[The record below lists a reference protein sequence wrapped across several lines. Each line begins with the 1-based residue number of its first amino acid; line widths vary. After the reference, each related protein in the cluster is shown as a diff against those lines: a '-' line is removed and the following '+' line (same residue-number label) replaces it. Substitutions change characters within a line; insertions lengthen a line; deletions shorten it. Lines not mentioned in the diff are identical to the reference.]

1 MSDNHLRRRHALAL
15 LLTAMAAI
23 AGYALMVYLTLQ
35 SNADDTLRTHLG
47 RTRVYLEEAAR
58 HAESHLDTTDA
69 VSAEEAFPD
78 FRHAVFTAEA
88 EHDFALEVADESMQ
102 QQTGVLLTQLD
113 VQMDAYLE
121 DVDALLAKGIALSP
135 DHPEV
140 RDLLLRELSELT
152 EMVDRVIAAHQ
163 AERDRLTRELLL
175 WELVPVL
182 LILIILLLEYLFIFR
197 PMAQT
202 ITDDRAALEA
212 LNREL
217 ERLAST
223 DTLTGAFNRRKF
235 QELSAR
241 ESAAARRSG
250 TPLSLVLLDIDHFK
264 QFNDV
269 HGHETGD
276 AVLREVAQVLQENIR
291 ENDYLVR
298 WGGEEFLVFAPGSG
312 VPAGQVL
319 GEKLRSKIAAHK
331 VSGVHEV
338 TISVGVVTVD
348 GSTAMDLAIRR
359 ADEALY
365 RAKANGRNQVCV
377 AEA

>member
-1 MSDNHLRRRHALAL
+1 MSDHHLRRRHALAL
-15 LLTAMAAI
+15 LLTALAAI
-23 AGYALMVYLTLQ
+23 SGYGLMVYLTLD
-35 SNADDTLRTHLG
+35 SNADHALRTHLG

-58 HAESHLDTTDA
+58 HARSHLDTTDA
-69 VSAEEAFPD
+69 VSPEEAFPD
-78 FRHAVFTAEA
+78 FRHAILTAEN
-88 EHDFALEVADESMQ
+88 EHDVALALAGAVQ
-102 QQTGVLLTQLD
+102 HQQTGVLLTQLD
-113 VQMDAYLE
+113 LQMDAYLR
-121 DVDALLAKGIALSP
+121 DVDALLAQGIALSP
-135 DHPEV
+135 EHPEV
-140 RDLLLRELSELT
+140 RELLLQELNELT
-152 EMVDRVIAAHQ
+152 EMVDRVIAAHD
-163 AERDRLTRELLL
+163 AERERLTRELLL
-175 WELVPVL
+175 WELVPVV
-182 LILIILLLEYLFIFR
+182 LILVILVLEYLFIFR

-202 ITDDRAALEA
+202 ITEDRAALEA

-235 QELSAR
+235 QELSVR
-241 ESAAARRSG
+241 ECAAARRGG

-276 AVLREVAQVLQENIR
+276 AVLREVAQVLRENIR

-312 VPAGQVL
+312 APAGHAL
-319 GEKLRSKIAAHK
+319 AEKLRTRIAAHK

-338 TISVGVVTVD
+338 TISLGVVTVD
-348 GSTAMDLAIRR
+348 GNTAMDAAIRR

-365 RAKANGRNQVCV
+365 RAKANGRNQVCI
-377 AEA
+377 AAA

>member
-15 LLTAMAAI
+15 LLTALAAI
-23 AGYALMVYLTLQ
+23 AGYALMVCLTLE
-35 SNADDTLRTHLG
+35 SNADEALRTHLG

-58 HAESHLDTTDA
+58 HAQTHLDTTDT

-88 EHDFALEVADESMQ
+88 EHDFTVALADESLQ
-102 QQTGVLLTQLD
+102 QRTGVLLTQLD
-113 VQMDAYLE
+113 MQMDAYLE

-135 DHPEV
+135 EHPEV
-140 RDLLLRELSELT
+140 RELLLRELSELT

-182 LILIILLLEYLFIFR
+182 LILLILLLEYLFIFR

-202 ITDDRAALEA
+202 ITKDRAALEA

-235 QELSAR
+235 QEIAAR
-241 ESAAARRSG
+241 ACAAARRDG
-250 TPLSLVLLDIDHFK
+250 TPLSLVLMDIDHFK
-264 QFNDV
+264 QFNDL

-276 AVLREVAQVLQENIR
+276 AVLREVAQVLRENVR

-312 VPAGQVL
+312 AQAGQAL
-319 GEKLRSKIAAHK
+319 AEKLRTRIAAHK

-338 TISVGVVTVD
+338 TISAGAVTVD
-348 GSTAMDLAIRR
+348 GNTAMDAAIRR

-377 AEA
+377 ATA